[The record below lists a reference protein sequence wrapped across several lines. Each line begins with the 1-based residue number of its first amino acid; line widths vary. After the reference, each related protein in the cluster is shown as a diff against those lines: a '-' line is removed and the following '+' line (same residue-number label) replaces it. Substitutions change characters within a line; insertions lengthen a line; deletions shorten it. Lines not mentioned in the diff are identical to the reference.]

1 MTWYYNGAGRRYELP
16 ERPLEPP
23 DCWRPKSPAPGIL
36 DKKTPA
42 GAANTDEGGVEH
54 VDHDVSASI
63 ITQN

>member
-1 MTWYYNGAGRRYELP
+1 MSYFKVCPICGSHLDPGEVCT
-16 ERPLEPP
+16 
-23 DCWRPKSPAPGIL
+23 DCR
-36 DKKTPA
+36 DKNTPA

>member
-36 DKKTPA
+36 DKKTAA
-42 GAANTDEGGVEH
+42 GAPNTNDGRAEQTF
-54 VDHDVSASI
+54 DQA
-63 ITQN
+63 